1 MKGLTTLGGVSLWC
15 FFALVCSVTGRK
27 ANSMITV
34 NGKAIELKTGTTV
47 ANLVEESGL
56 DRLRVAVE
64 VNGIIVPRATF
75 DDTLLH
81 DDDKVE
87 IVHFVGGG

>member
-1 MKGLTTLGGVSLWC
+1 
-15 FFALVCSVTGRK
+15 
-27 ANSMITV
+27 MITV
-34 NGKAIELKTGTTV
+34 NGEPVEMSAGTTV
-47 ANLVEESGL
+47 ANLVEARGL

-64 VNGIIVPRATF
+64 LNGSIVPRGAF

>member
-1 MKGLTTLGGVSLWC
+1 
-15 FFALVCSVTGRK
+15 
-27 ANSMITV
+27 MITV
-34 NGKAIELKTGTTV
+34 NGEVFDLEPGTTV
-47 ANLVEESGL
+47 ANLIEARGL
-56 DRLRVAVE
+56 NSLRVAIE
-64 VNGIIVPRATF
+64 LNGAIVPKATF